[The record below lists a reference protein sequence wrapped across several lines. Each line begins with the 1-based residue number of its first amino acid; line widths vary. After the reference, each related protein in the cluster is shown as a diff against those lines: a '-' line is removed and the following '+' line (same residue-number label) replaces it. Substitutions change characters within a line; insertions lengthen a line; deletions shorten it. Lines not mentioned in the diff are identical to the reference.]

1 MNKKKKRILN
11 MCATIRI
18 CKTCKYIKCLKGYGS
33 IQIETSLIF
42 ETRYLKKKKEKEKE
56 RFCIFNIGFMR
67 CTFNSYSYRRT
78 CTPKSFC
85 EWIKH
90 VNFLH
95 KGYYDIMYYD

>member
-1 MNKKKKRILN
+1 

-18 CKTCKYIKCLKGYGS
+18 CKTCKYIKMFERIRFYPNRN
-33 IQIETSLIF
+33 IFDFRDEIF
-42 ETRYLKKKKEKEKE
+42 EKKKKKNK
-56 RFCIFNIGFMR
+56 RNDFA
-67 CTFNSYSYRRT
+67 YSISVSCVVRLIHIRIVVNRRT

-85 EWIKH
+85 EWIKR

>member
-1 MNKKKKRILN
+1 MNKKKKNPQHVCNNTYLQNVQIYKMLERIRFYPN
-11 MCATIRI
+11 RNIFDFRD
-18 CKTCKYIKCLKGYGS
+18 
-33 IQIETSLIF
+33 EIF
-42 ETRYLKKKKEKEKE
+42 EKKKEKEKE